1 MQTSQKIKIL
11 VSMENN
17 KLFEKARNFVS
28 AVTTVTTENSS
39 LKRKYNRVIN
49 VLIATNVFYLSVLE
63 IICLVVF

>member
-1 MQTSQKIKIL
+1 MQTSQEIKIL

-28 AVTTVTTENSS
+28 AVTTVTTENAS
-39 LKRKYNRVIN
+39 LKRKYNKAIN
-49 VLIATNVFYLSVLE
+49 GLIVTNVFYLSVLE